1 MRKVL
6 LATSALVAVGAVSS
20 ASADVSVSAYYE
32 FGYSSVSDN
41 ITSTVRADPDGT
53 FTDSE
58 VHFKFDTTSDSGLN
72 FGAVFETEGTT
83 AASGTDEASMYI
95 STAEMGKLILGEND
109 EASDSFQT
117 WLPGGRNMAT
127 GADARAPV
135 AADNGTMADNG
146 GLKSYANDAQFGD
159 NTRATY
165 MSPSL
170 GGLTLGISWAQNSST
185 GDNADTSMG
194 LAYTTEMMGASVTF
208 KASNRSDGES
218 GDNSVDATAY
228 GVAASQG
235 AFSLAASTV
244 TQEKKGTNKTT
255 TNGYGVGYTVSD
267 KLSVAANLANSSDDT
282 SKNELTTTSLGASY
296 TIAPGLNF
304 AIAFNSSEYDEDGG
318 SAADM
323 TTEEIRASVQANF

>member
-6 LATSALVAVGAVSS
+6 LATSALVAAGAVSS

-32 FGYSSVSDN
+32 FGYSSISDN
-41 ITSTVRADPDGT
+41 ITSTVRTDPDGT

-83 AASGTDEASMYI
+83 SASGTDEASMYI
-95 STAEMGKLILGEND
+95 STADMGKLTLGEND

-127 GADARAPV
+127 GADAAGAK
-135 AADNGTMADNG
+135 AADNSSVGNG
-146 GLKSYANDAQFGD
+146 LSQYANDAQFGD
-159 NTRATY
+159 TTRATY

-170 GGLTLGISWAQNSST
+170 GGLTLGVSYAQVSGST

-194 LAYTTEMMGASVTF
+194 LAYSTEMMGTAVTF
-208 KASNRSDGES
+208 KASTRSDGES
-218 GDNSVDATAY
+218 GDGSKDATAY
-228 GVAASQG
+228 GVSASQG
-235 AFSLAASTV
+235 DLSLAASTV
-244 TQEKKGTNKTT
+244 SNETKGTHKSTT
-255 TNGYGVGYTVSD
+255 TGYGIGYTVND
-267 KLSVAANLANSSDDT
+267 KLSVAANLVNSSDDT
-282 SKNELTTTSLGASY
+282 SKNELTTTSIGASY

-318 SAADM
+318 SSNDM
-323 TTEEIRASVQANF
+323 TTDEIRASIQANF